1 MYLPYILL
9 STMERGLGS
18 RLYVFM
24 PESRILYLISHT
36 MRKSE
41 EKVCS
46 NKDLM
51 HAFVHGAFLDAGC
64 HLADHGEAGS
74 GANAPDVIT
83 VT

>member
-1 MYLPYILL
+1 
-9 STMERGLGS
+9 MERGLGS
-18 RLYVFM
+18 RLYVSM
-24 PESRILYLISHT
+24 PESSILYLISHT
-36 MRKSE
+36 LRKSE

-51 HAFVHGAFLDAGC
+51 HAFAHGVFLDAVC

-74 GANAPDVIT
+74 GANAADVIT